1 MVQTDDTE
9 TKRTEKR
16 PLIGI
21 SYFEDRGNPMKHRL
35 FDRIREWAE
44 LILLNPEKRHPDLPE
59 MGLDLYHMARWSPE
73 AYSDFELAYETG
85 IPTINSYDGAKITE
99 DRVASAR
106 IAAAH
111 GLPFI
116 EFEYGTAD
124 EITLTPPVLIKPRH
138 ELGSNGH
145 DFRLVFSGEVAFDDE
160 RMVERYIV
168 PSRSFKVFQV
178 GDYIRATERRAEG
191 DPFKEVEMSKHFVD
205 FTNEVASLFD
215 LALFEM
221 DLLVHKSY
229 YMIDINPVVS
239 FEGADDGIKLY
250 EQLLRT
256 ACESS

>member
-1 MVQTDDTE
+1 MMQTYDAE
-9 TKRTEKR
+9 PRRAEKR
-16 PLIGI
+16 PTIGI
-21 SYFEDRGNPMKHRL
+21 SYFEDRGNPMKLRL

-73 AYSDFELAYETG
+73 AYSDFESACEIG
-85 IPTINSYDGAKITE
+85 IPTINPYDGAKITE

-106 IAAAH
+106 VAVNH

-116 EFEYGTAD
+116 EFEYGTVD
-124 EITLTPPVLIKPRH
+124 EITLSPPVLIKPRH
-138 ELGSNGH
+138 ELGSDGH
-145 DFRLVFSGEVAFDDE
+145 DFRVVFSGEITFDGK

-168 PSRSFKVFQV
+168 PSRSYKIFHV
-178 GDYIRATERRAEG
+178 GEYIRATRQRAEG
-191 DPFKEVEMSKHFVD
+191 EPFKEVEMSKRFID
-205 FTNEVASLFD
+205 LANEVASVFD

-221 DLLVHKSY
+221 DVLVHKGY

-239 FEGADDGIKLY
+239 LEGIDDGIELY

-256 ACESS
+256 TCENP